1 MSDLSRGFY
10 LNIDDSKLEA
20 LNRDLELSKRDLISL
35 GKKAFNFAVKTFVST
50 IKKRLRRE
58 TSIDKDV
65 IETRTR
71 NYVYKKEL
79 KAKVFNGLNRINIS
93 RWNCRIT
100 KRGLSYGA
108 RGNKILN
115 RKAWMYTSPKGGGRK
130 AYERKEGAKIR
141 AKYGVNKGKL
151 IEPYGEAMAE
161 IDTAITPI
169 LEAELVNF
177 PTIYEQKFNREYEK
191 FVKKQIKK
199 MLKAK

>member
-1 MSDLSRGFY
+1 MSDIKNGFY
-10 LNIDDSKLEA
+10 LKIDDSKLEA
-20 LNRDLELSKRDLISL
+20 LNQELNLTKRELISV
-35 GKKAFNFAVKTFVST
+35 GKKAFNFAVNTFIST

-65 IETRTR
+65 IKTRTR
-71 NYVYKKEL
+71 KYMYKKDI
-79 KAKVFNGLNRINIS
+79 KAKIFNGLNRINIS
-93 RWNCRIT
+93 RWNCKIT

-115 RKAWMYTSPKGGGRK
+115 RKSWMYTSPRGGRK

-161 IDTAITPI
+161 IDSVITPI
-169 LEAELVNF
+169 LEEELNNF
-177 PTIYEQKFNREYEK
+177 PTIYEQKFFREYEK

-199 MLKAK
+199 MLKAS

>member
-1 MSDLSRGFY
+1 MSDIKNGFY
-10 LNIDDSKLEA
+10 LKIDDSKLEA
-20 LNRDLELSKRDLISL
+20 LNQELNLTKRELISV
-35 GKKAFNFAVKTFVST
+35 GKKAFNFAVNTFVST

-58 TSIDKDV
+58 TSIDRDV

-71 NYVYKKEL
+71 KYMYKKDI

-93 RWNCRIT
+93 RWNCKIT
-100 KRGLSYGA
+100 KRGLSYGV

-115 RKAWMYTSPKGGGRK
+115 RKSWMHTSPRGGRK

-161 IDTAITPI
+161 IDNVITPI
-169 LEAELVNF
+169 LEEELNNF
-177 PTIYEQKFNREYEK
+177 PTIYEQKFFREYEK

-199 MLKAK
+199 MLKAS